1 MKLLKLRNKSVIF
14 QTIKKEIK
22 NQWNYMKIDVIIYKK
37 NMDLAW
43 RLINLE
49 L

>member
-14 QTIKKEIK
+14 QTIKEKIK
-22 NQWNYMKIDVIIYKK
+22 NRWNYMRVNVIIYKK